1 MFDEIFDLAS
11 LIAGWVR
18 KGLKADEILERLQN
32 PDDVGRTLLERAVA
46 RRGAGEAYLGLGGH
60 DSDGD

>member
-1 MFDEIFDLAS
+1 MLDELFDLAS

-18 KGLKADEILERLQN
+18 KGLKAEEILARLHD
-32 PDDVGRTLLERAVA
+32 PDDVGRTLLDRAIA

-60 DSDGD
+60 DNDD